1 MISKMLLTSISGVIC
16 PSGLLRMALRML
28 FSRFEDVLGSGCSS
42 SVTSTRSGGLVVVSV
57 FL

>member
-1 MISKMLLTSISGVIC
+1 MISKMLLTSVSGVIC

-42 SVTSTRSGGLVVVSV
+42 SVTSTRSGGLVVSV